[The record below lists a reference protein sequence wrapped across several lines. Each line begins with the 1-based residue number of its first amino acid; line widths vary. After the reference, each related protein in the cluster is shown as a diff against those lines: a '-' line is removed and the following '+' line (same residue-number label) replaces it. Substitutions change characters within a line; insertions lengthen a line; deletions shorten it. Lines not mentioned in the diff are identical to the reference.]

1 MSEIESTS
9 AGEKDL
15 RKLLKNMSP
24 VLRDGEYVFLT
35 FAKARYGEQDELEPI
50 AAFVESE
57 GLTLV
62 VPKTSAQNRKLDFDG
77 VFKCI
82 TLQVHSSLDAVG
94 LTAAFATTLTEHG
107 ISANVIAG
115 FYHDHIF
122 VATQDADQAMSALR
136 KLAN

>member
-1 MSEIESTS
+1 MSEC
-9 AGEKDL
+9 
-15 RKLLKNMSP
+15 
-24 VLRDGEYVFLT
+24 
-35 FAKARYGEQDELEPI
+35 ELEPI

-62 VPKTSAQNRKLDFDG
+62 VPRTSAQNHKLDFDG

-94 LTAAFATTLTEHG
+94 LTAVFATTLTEHG